1 MRREA
6 AMSRVKSMSRKRF
19 RFQWR
24 DNPRAAVAVALT
36 LCLVGAGLVVG
47 GGLGL
52 KRGTPANHP
61 AGSPSTTQTTPALY
75 REYIYAGSRM
85 IAIEEGAAAGSLAAP
100 SGVEASGGNGAQVSV
115 SWEATAGADHY
126 QVERISRVSPES
138 STTASS
144 NVAAGGAVINF
155 TDTVPPGTAYLYRV
169 RAADAAGNLSPPSN
183 VDLATAVAFTDEPLQ
198 GRTATTA
205 GTVIKA
211 EHLRQLRQAVNAV
224 RALAGLPDASWTHPD
239 PASDPA
245 QRRNIFIADVLELRS
260 NLDAALS
267 ILGLQRPYETD
278 PTLSG
283 GLVKA
288 PHFQEIRDRV
298 K

>member
-1 MRREA
+1 
-6 AMSRVKSMSRKRF
+6 
-19 RFQWR
+19 
-24 DNPRAAVAVALT
+24 
-36 LCLVGAGLVVG
+36 LVGAGLAAS

-52 KRGTPANHP
+52 KNATTANELAGAPPTTETPLP
-61 AGSPSTTQTTPALY
+61 LSK
-75 REYIYAGSRM
+75 EYIYAGSRM
-85 IAIEEGAAAGSLAAP
+85 IAVEEAAAAASLAAP
-100 SGVEASGGNGAQVSV
+100 TGVEASGGSGAQVSV

-138 STTASS
+138 STVASS

-169 RAADAAGNLSPPSN
+169 RAADAAGNLSPPSTL
-183 VDLATAVAFTDEPLQ
+183 DLATAVAFTDDPLQ

-205 GTVIKA
+205 GTAIRA

-224 RALAGLPDASWTHPD
+224 RALAGLSEASWTHPD
-239 PASDPA
+239 PESDPA
-245 QRRNIFIADVLELRS
+245 QRRNIYLADVLELRS

-288 PHFQEIRDRV
+288 PHFQELRERV